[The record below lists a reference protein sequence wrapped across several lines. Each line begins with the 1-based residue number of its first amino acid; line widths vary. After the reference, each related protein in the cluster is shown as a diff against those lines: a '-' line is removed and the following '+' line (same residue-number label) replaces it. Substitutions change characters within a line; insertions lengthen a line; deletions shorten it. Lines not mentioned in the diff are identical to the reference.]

1 LRHWS
6 SSPLWR
12 LVLLGR
18 AWSLLVVIF
27 VVACAGPPVRPQHP
41 GAQVGVASWY
51 GPKFHGRPTASGEVF
66 DMHEISAAHRTL
78 PLGSWVQVTNLEN
91 GRSIRVRVNDRGP
104 FIEGRIIDLSYA
116 AARALGMVKQGL
128 AWVTVWPL
136 QVPGTRLVT
145 GPKAYT
151 IQVGSFLAEQNAVTL
166 KTRLDTVTSEAYIS
180 KINVDGQTYYRVRVG
195 NFDSRE
201 AAKRV
206 GLEVATHGYTVILI
220 DE

>member
-1 LRHWS
+1 
-6 SSPLWR
+6 
-12 LVLLGR
+12 
-18 AWSLLVVIF
+18 
-27 VVACAGPPVRPQHP
+27 
-41 GAQVGVASWY
+41 
-51 GPKFHGRPTASGEVF
+51 
-66 DMHEISAAHRTL
+66 MHEISAAHRTL

-116 AARALGMVKQGL
+116 AARALGMVKQGV
-128 AWVTVWPL
+128 AWVSVWPL
-136 QVPGTRLVT
+136 QVPGSRLVT

-151 IQVGSFLAEQNAVTL
+151 LQVGSFLTEQNAVTL
-166 KTRLDTVTSEAYIS
+166 KTRLDAVTSEAYIS

-201 AAKRV
+201 AAKGV
-206 GLEVATHGYTVILI
+206 ALEVATYGYTVILI